1 MLVPASALR
10 LLFYILP
17 HAIRALQLFLLP
29 PDLTESAGGRC
40 YHPGMDIIYID
51 SLFLLNLAVDYLIL
65 LAAGR
70 LCAVRLQRGRYLLAA
85 LLGAVWAAATV
96 LPGLTFLSAWPFKLA
111 ASGLM
116 ALIAYGT
123 QPYPLR
129 CFLAFLGVSFAFGGA
144 VWAASMLGGVSLT
157 SGPTPVT
164 LRVLLLAL
172 ALTYAAVTLVF
183 RGLTRRSTREIV
195 PVFLGLQGR
204 SVTLRALR
212 DTGNELTDPMTGGRV
227 LVATRAAVLPLLP
240 QAAAAALEHTDAL
253 EVFQALGAVPEL
265 EGRVRLIPFVSVGAS
280 AGLLPALRPD
290 LVCVQGRTEQ
300 GALIA
305 LSPTPLCPDGGYEAL
320 F

>member
-51 SLFLLNLAVDYLIL
+51 SLFLLNLAVDYIIL

-157 SGPTPVT
+157 
-164 LRVLLLAL
+164 
-172 ALTYAAVTLVF
+172 
-183 RGLTRRSTREIV
+183 
-195 PVFLGLQGR
+195 
-204 SVTLRALR
+204 
-212 DTGNELTDPMTGGRV
+212 
-227 LVATRAAVLPLLP
+227 
-240 QAAAAALEHTDAL
+240 
-253 EVFQALGAVPEL
+253 
-265 EGRVRLIPFVSVGAS
+265 
-280 AGLLPALRPD
+280 
-290 LVCVQGRTEQ
+290 
-300 GALIA
+300 
-305 LSPTPLCPDGGYEAL
+305 
-320 F
+320 